1 MLLAARQSSA
11 PGARGGAG
19 SGSSMPQVALVLE
32 VTLFPPLAGVA
43 AAAGAGRTGVAG
55 HPPPQRAPGTPPP
68 GRGRHVP
75 LVFVLLGDLV
85 ADGGEVCG
93 QVSVYLGIVPMVL

>member
-43 AAAGAGRTGVAG
+43 AAAGAGRRSLRAG
-55 HPPPQRAPGTPPP
+55 QRHGGRARPGPDQRSGPRWRGPDRGP
-68 GRGRHVP
+68 GPRSSSS
-75 LVFVLLGDLV
+75 
-85 ADGGEVCG
+85 
-93 QVSVYLGIVPMVL
+93 Q